1 MLTVLAAA
9 AHDSGHS
16 VFRDIVVV
24 LAMAGLVALAVQRLR
39 LATIPAYLL
48 AGALIGPG
56 ALGFVTNPEQV
67 QKVADLAVVLLMF
80 GIGLHTDMDVL
91 SRGIGRIAT
100 GAVLMIVLCIAALWP
115 ALMLMGLS
123 KPSALVAAMAMA
135 MSSTVVVLRV
145 LQDRRQLHGTAGRI
159 TLAVLVI
166 QDLAAIA
173 MLLLLPPLAQW
184 AGTGGGGVMAAAEG
198 GVRHIGPVWT
208 SPAVKN
214 GVLAIL
220 GVAAIVGVGR
230 VVMPRL
236 LKEAAKGRSG
246 EVLTVIAMAAA
257 MGAAGL
263 TQLLGLNEALGAFLS
278 GFLLAGTPFR
288 HHLGGQVGAIRD
300 VFGAIFFTAIGMSV
314 SLLGLVHHLPTVLIG
329 TAVILVAK
337 SVIIAFVSWAMG
349 TTGNSAIKVGLSL
362 CQAGEFSIV
371 MLYAAKD
378 AEIGLLDAVAVGDL
392 IAMVVVSLMVT
403 PSLLQA
409 ADALNRKIRR
419 IPTAPWNHV
428 ESLSDTPRSTGT
440 DDAEQGGRGAP
451 APAKH
456 AIIAGFGLVG
466 RAVAD
471 ELKKLNVSTTIV
483 EMNPATV
490 EKQTSLGRRIVF
502 GDVASLEVLEIA
514 GIHHADALILTIPDT
529 ETVMRACKLAR
540 ELHPNIFILV
550 RMNYVSQGIAAAG
563 IGASGVVVEEMATA
577 EAMER
582 IVKKVLATPPAPKA

>member
-1 MLTVLAAA
+1 
-9 AHDSGHS
+9 
-16 VFRDIVVV
+16 
-24 LAMAGLVALAVQRLR
+24 MAGLVALAVQRLR

-67 QKVADLAVVLLMF
+67 QKVADLAVILLMF

-91 SRGIGRIAT
+91 SRGLGRIAA
-100 GAVLMIVLCIAALWP
+100 GAVTMIVLCTLALWP
-115 ALMLMGLS
+115 AGIAMGIGTA
-123 KPSALVAAMAMA
+123 PALVAGMAMS

-145 LQDRRQLHGTAGRI
+145 LQDRRQMQGTAGRI

-173 MLLLLPPLAQW
+173 MLLLLPPISQW
-184 AGTGGGGVMAAAEG
+184 AGTGGGGVMEQASAG
-198 GVRHIGPVWT
+198 IKHTGPFWT
-208 SPAVKN
+208 SPAFKGGLV
-214 GVLAIL
+214 AIL
-220 GVAAIVGVGR
+220 GVAAIIGVGR

-236 LKEAAKGRSG
+236 LKEAARGKSG

-263 TQLLGLNEALGAFLS
+263 TQLLGLNEALGAFLA

-288 HHLGGQVGAIRD
+288 HHLGGQVSAIRD

-314 SLLGLVHHLPTVLIG
+314 SLLTLVQHLPTILIG
-329 TAVILVAK
+329 TVVILIAK
-337 SVIIAFVSWAMG
+337 GVIISVVSWAMG
-349 TTGNSAIKVGLSL
+349 TTGNTGIKLGASL
-362 CQAGEFSIV
+362 AQAGEFSIV
-371 MLYAAKD
+371 MLYAAKSQ
-378 AEIGLLDAVAVGDL
+378 EIGLLSATAVGDM

-403 PSLLQA
+403 PNLIQA
-409 ADALNRKIRR
+409 ADAVNRKLHR
-419 IPTAPWNHV
+419 IPTAPWNKV
-428 ESLSDTPRSTGT
+428 TPLAEDVRAAAQAQAAHASGT
-440 DDAEQGGRGAP
+440 TLPTAAP
-451 APAKH
+451 QKN

-471 ELKKLNVSTTIV
+471 ELKKMNISTTIV
-483 EMNPATV
+483 EMNASTV
-490 EKQTSLGRRIVF
+490 EKQSSLGRKIVF
-502 GDVASLEVLEIA
+502 GDIASAEVLETA
-514 GIHHADALILTIPDT
+514 GIEHADAMILTIPDT

-540 ELHPNIFILV
+540 EMHPDIFILV
-550 RMNYVSQGIAAAG
+550 RLNYVSQGIAAAG

-582 IVKKVLATPPAPKA
+582 IVKKVLAGPGAPKV